1 MSHCLDAHSQM
12 LWDTAN
18 KWAGLIYGSTTV
30 TENLL
35 RVLAGQ
41 VNNLLGYWNL
51 DIVQLKLKDGL
62 DNRARIVEAGG
73 IEQYDVVFCMAVVN
87 YFGGYDAWIADLCR
101 GVLYLEGHGGE
112 APERYWAAL
121 NRDFERVE
129 FLGMTDDNYVRP
141 LFRCWK

>member
-18 KWAGLIYGSTTV
+18 KW
-30 TENLL
+30 
-35 RVLAGQ
+35 
-41 VNNLLGYWNL
+41 
-51 DIVQLKLKDGL
+51 
-62 DNRARIVEAGG
+62 
-73 IEQYDVVFCMAVVN
+73 
-87 YFGGYDAWIADLCR
+87 
-101 GVLYLEGHGGE
+101 E